1 MKLFYARSNSFFWV
15 AKPAVFRHATPA
27 AGWVPRSCP
36 DAKKQGLGDRE
47 QGVEKQAPKNKGKS
61 NRRFFDSCAARGATP
76 FAQNDIQCLSLRMTF
91 NFFAQ
96 ADSIIMFA

>member
-47 QGVEKQAPKNKGKS
+47 QGVEKQASFDSDWPKNEGKS
-61 NRRFFDSCAARGATP
+61 NRRSRDSVCRIRRGK
-76 FAQNDIQCLSLRMTF
+76 LR
-91 NFFAQ
+91 
-96 ADSIIMFA
+96 SG